1 MVFAKEALNGI
12 PLLEIL
18 FHAYIVSLLVVFCHF
33 NHDYLDKFK
42 IHALWAILSLHFNCR
57 FLLRRSKS
65 APLYWT
71 SEIKARY
78 YTTDAM
84 GEWCTTNGLMVQMVW
99 PIEVWLTLWNVVVLV
114 IIRSMSL
121 VTTLQIIDNRKQ
133 NGVYRLFWGFLNKSS
148 DCTSLCAKFSYH
160 ACELNI
166 LQL

>member
-133 NGVYRLFWGFLNKSS
+133 NGVYRLFWGFLNKPS
-148 DCTSLCAKFSYH
+148 DFFMMKCFVLFDFF
-160 ACELNI
+160 
-166 LQL
+166 